1 MSPDRPAGTS
11 SAKCP
16 MAAAR
21 EAAVPLYGQTEAPV
35 PETMEDLRR
44 RFGDLAPV
52 EVAPGVLAWV
62 LLSYELNRTVLQD
75 ARTFP
80 RDPRRWTEAKEG
92 RATPDKVPG
101 PFWYFRNALSSDQP
115 DHGRYREVIED
126 ALSVLTAA
134 RTYGVVDEF
143 VRDLMAEPA
152 SRGRADLV
160 SDLAFRLPLLLLNDA
175 FGLDSDQ
182 GAQLV
187 GLMRKVW
194 DGGEEAEAAMGGLFG
209 YAQSVTL
216 QRREDPGSDVVSR
229 MITHPNG
236 LDDEEVAH
244 QLILI
249 ISAAHDPLMNL
260 IANTF
265 HALLS
270 DRGSRADI
278 MSGNARIEE
287 LVDIVLWKAP
297 PIYLMPGRYPAQQ
310 MDLDGWTVGE
320 GDCLIMG
327 YGPAH
332 SDPHVV
338 EHLDLTAP
346 SGTRAHL
353 AFGTGPHQCPAR
365 NLARQIGVDA
375 VGTVFRMLPDMA
387 LSVPPSDLTWRRSP
401 FAHGLEALPVTFD
414 PVRTSPRTP
423 QKTPS
428 SGGQSCPHT
437 PDPSSSNQETSEGS
451 HARSGTPGPLRA
463 LWSRVSKSG
472 R

>member
-1 MSPDRPAGTS
+1 MSPDRPAGMR

-21 EAAVPLYGQTEAPV
+21 EAAVPLYKQTEESV
-35 PETMEDLRR
+35 PETMDDLRR
-44 RFGDLAPV
+44 RFGGLAPV

-62 LLSYELNRTVLQD
+62 LLNYELNRTVLQD

-101 PFWYFRNALSSDQP
+101 PFWYFRNALASDPP

-134 RTYGVVDEF
+134 RTYTVIDQFARE
-143 VRDLMAEPA
+143 LIAEPA
-152 SRGRADLV
+152 SRGHADLV
-160 SDLAFRLPLLLLNDA
+160 FDLAFRLPLLLLNDA
-175 FGLDSDQ
+175 FGLGSGQ
-182 GAQLV
+182 GEQLV

-216 QRREDPGSDVVSR
+216 QRREDPGGDMVSR

-270 DRGSRADI
+270 DRSSRADI

-287 LVDIVLWKAP
+287 LVDIVLWKMP

-310 MDLDGWTVGE
+310 MDIEGWTVGE
-320 GDCLIMG
+320 GDCLIIG

-338 EHLDLTAP
+338 EHLDLTTS
-346 SGTRAHL
+346 SGARAHL

-365 NLARQIGVDA
+365 NLARQIGVDT

-387 LSVPPSDLTWRRSP
+387 LSVPESDLTWRRSP
-401 FAHGLEALPVTFD
+401 FAHGLETLPVTFT
-414 PVRTSPRTP
+414 PVQTAPRTP
-423 QKTPS
+423 QTTPT

-437 PDPSSSNQETSEGS
+437 PDPSSSSRETTENS
-451 HARSGTPGPLRA
+451 HAPFETPGPLRA
-463 LWSRVSKSG
+463 LWSRISRSG

>member
-1 MSPDRPAGTS
+1 
-11 SAKCP
+11 

-21 EAAVPLYGQTEAPV
+21 EAAVPLYGQTEATV
-35 PETMEDLRR
+35 PETMEELRH

-75 ARTFP
+75 ARVFP

-101 PFWYFRNALSSDQP
+101 PFWYFRNALASDPP

-134 RTYGVVDEF
+134 RTYNVVDEF
-143 VRDLMAEPA
+143 ARELMAEPA

-175 FGLDSDQ
+175 FGLGSDQ
-182 GAQLV
+182 GTQLV

-270 DRGSRADI
+270 DRSSRADI

-297 PIYLMPGRYPAQQ
+297 PIYLMPGRYPEI
-310 MDLDGWTVGE
+310 G
-320 GDCLIMG
+320 
-327 YGPAH
+327 
-332 SDPHVV
+332 
-338 EHLDLTAP
+338 
-346 SGTRAHL
+346 RAH
-353 AFGTGPHQCPAR
+353 
-365 NLARQIGVDA
+365 V
-375 VGTVFRMLPDMA
+375 
-387 LSVPPSDLTWRRSP
+387 
-401 FAHGLEALPVTFD
+401 
-414 PVRTSPRTP
+414 
-423 QKTPS
+423 
-428 SGGQSCPHT
+428 
-437 PDPSSSNQETSEGS
+437 
-451 HARSGTPGPLRA
+451 
-463 LWSRVSKSG
+463 
-472 R
+472 